1 MPRWRP
7 ARTGRTLR
15 SNSNHAE
22 GRSKGYDLVPARTC
36 MLVALWLTTS
46 AVVLLGHNA
55 AVRPAAQEATAGR
68 DRQEPRPNLKG
79 RPSHPGNLLGHGGPV
94 KAVQVDPASGRILT
108 GSFDYAMMVWN
119 GAGENAQLL
128 HRLTDH
134 DGAVN
139 AVAFLPGG
147 KRVIAAGDDGNVGLW
162 DLGEAKLIHR
172 FKGHTG
178 KIVAVAISP
187 DGRRIATASWD
198 RTARLWDV
206 DRLADG
212 PVFAGHEGPVNA
224 VAFSGDGATLY
235 TASADGTIGR
245 WSTADGS
252 FQRPVHKHG
261 WGINVMERL
270 PRSERLAFGALNGSV
285 AVIDGSTGELSTE
298 LQSQGRPVLALAQFD
313 DPGLL
318 ATGSGDGVIRVFRI
332 SGWSLLHEYRN
343 PFGPVWALA
352 FTGNGNALYYG
363 GLDDSVTLWTFS
375 PREPYEQ
382 VDSPFPRRFQLADA
396 SNDPIA
402 QGEMQFARKCS
413 ICHTLRPDGA
423 NRAGPTLYHVFG
435 RRVGSV
441 PGYPYSEA
449 LKGLDIVWTEET
461 IAKLFE
467 LGPDHYTPG
476 SKMPLQKITDAAQR
490 DALVAYLKIATSGEG
505 TDDAALDAQSRSRTE
520 PTAKGEKR

>member
-1 MPRWRP
+1 MLRWRP

-36 MLVALWLTTS
+36 MLAALWFATS

-55 AVRPAAQEATAGR
+55 IVRPAAQEATADR
-68 DRQEPRPNLKG
+68 DRQELPRPNLKG
-79 RPSHPGNLLGHGGPV
+79 RPSHPGNLRGHGGPV
-94 KAVQVDPASGRILT
+94 KAVHVNPSSGRILT
-108 GSFDYAMMVWN
+108 GSFDYTMMLWN

-139 AVAFLPGG
+139 AVAFLPDG
-147 KRVIAAGDDGNVGLW
+147 KRAIAAGDDGNVALW
-162 DLGEAKLIHR
+162 DLDEARLIHR
-172 FKGHTG
+172 FKGHTS

-206 DRLADG
+206 DSFADG
-212 PVFAGHEGPVNA
+212 PIFGGHEGPVNA
-224 VAFSGDGATLY
+224 VVFSSDGATLY
-235 TASADGTIGR
+235 TASSDGTIGR
-245 WSTADGS
+245 WSAADGHL
-252 FQRPVHKHG
+252 QRPIYKHG
-261 WGINVMERL
+261 WGINVLERL
-270 PRSERLAFGALNGSV
+270 PRSEHLVFGALNGSV
-285 AVIDGSTGELSTE
+285 AVIDASTGELSAE
-298 LQSQGRPVLALAQFD
+298 LQPHGRPVLALASLD
-313 DPGLL
+313 GLV

-332 SGWSLLHEYRN
+332 SDWSLLHEYRN

-352 FTGNGNALYYG
+352 FSGNGNALYYG
-363 GLDDSVTLWTFS
+363 GLDDAVTLWTFS

-382 VDSPFPRRFQLADA
+382 VDSPFPRRFQLSEAR
-396 SNDPIA
+396 NDPIA
-402 QGEMQFARKCS
+402 LGEIQFARKCS

-423 NRAGPTLYHVFG
+423 NRAGPTLHQIFG
-435 RRVGSV
+435 RRIASV
-441 PGYPYSEA
+441 PGYLYSEA

-476 SKMPLQKITDAAQR
+476 SKMPLQKITNAAQR

-505 TDDAALDAQSRSRTE
+505 TDDAALGAQSRSRPE
-520 PTAKGEKR
+520 PSVKGEKR